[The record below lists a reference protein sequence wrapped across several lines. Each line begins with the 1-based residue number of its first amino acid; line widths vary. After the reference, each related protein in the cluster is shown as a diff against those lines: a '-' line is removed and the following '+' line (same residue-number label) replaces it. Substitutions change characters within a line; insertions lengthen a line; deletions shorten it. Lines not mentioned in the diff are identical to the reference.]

1 MVTPNVK
8 SQGMVQDP
16 RAHVSLANK
25 KDSGPRILLIDDDP
39 VFVAI
44 IKRWAMM
51 EKVQLE
57 CYVSLDEMGF
67 IGLFSNYDVAILDYD
82 LGYTTGI
89 EIAKCTDA
97 LLHDMP
103 IVIVSIKDRNAE
115 CANAPSCVKAVLQKS
130 KGYSHILNV
139 ATRLCRSN
147 SENRLRELR
156 RMVN

>member
-1 MVTPNVK
+1 MVTTIK
-8 SQGMVQDP
+8 SQGIVHEP
-16 RAHVSLANK
+16 RSNAPLA
-25 KDSGPRILLIDDDP
+25 DGTSQGPRILLIDDDP
-39 VFVAI
+39 VFIAVM
-44 IKRWAMM
+44 KRWAMM

-57 CYVSLDEMGF
+57 SYISLDEMGF

-89 EIAKCTDA
+89 EIARCTDA
-97 LLHDMP
+97 LLHHMP
-103 IVIVSIKDRNAE
+103 IVIVSAKDRSLE
-115 CANAPSCVKAVLQKS
+115 CSDAPNCVKAVLQKS

-139 ATRLCRSN
+139 ATNLCRSN

>member
-1 MVTPNVK
+1 MVTNNK
-8 SQGMVQDP
+8 SQGMVHEP
-16 RAHVSLANK
+16 KTHAPLADGTQHNPK
-25 KDSGPRILLIDDDP
+25 ILLIDDDP
-39 VFVAI
+39 VFIAVM
-44 IKRWAMM
+44 KRWALM

-57 CYVSLDEMGF
+57 SYVSLDEMGF

-89 EIAKCTDA
+89 EIARCTDA
-97 LLHDMP
+97 LLHHMP
-103 IVIVSIKDRNAE
+103 IVIVSAKDRSQE
-115 CANAPSCVKAVLQKS
+115 CADAPTCVKAVLQKS

-139 ATRLCRSN
+139 ATNLCRSN

>member
-1 MVTPNVK
+1 MVTTTVT

-16 RAHVSLANK
+16 RTQAPFANRP
-25 KDSGPRILLIDDDP
+25 DLGPRILLIDDDP

-44 IKRWAMM
+44 MKRWAMM

-89 EIAKCTDA
+89 EIARCTDA
-97 LLHDMP
+97 LLHHMP
-103 IVIVSIKDRNAE
+103 IVIVSIKDRSVE
-115 CANAPSCVKAVLQKS
+115 CADAPTCVKAVLQKS

-139 ATRLCRSN
+139 ATKLCRSN

-156 RMVN
+156 RRVN

>member
-1 MVTPNVK
+1 MVTTSVK
-8 SQGMVQDP
+8 SQGMGQEAK
-16 RAHVSLANK
+16 AHAPLAEGT
-25 KDSGPRILLIDDDP
+25 SQSPRILLIDDDP
-39 VFVAI
+39 VFIAVM
-44 IKRWAMM
+44 KRWAMM

-57 CYVSLDEMGF
+57 SYVSLDEMGF

-89 EIAKCTDA
+89 EIARCTDA
-97 LLHDMP
+97 LLHHMP
-103 IVIVSIKDRNAE
+103 IVIVSAKDRSLE
-115 CANAPSCVKAVLQKS
+115 CADAPTCVKAVLQKS

-139 ATRLCRSN
+139 ATNLCRSN

>member
-1 MVTPNVK
+1 MVTTNK
-8 SQGMVQDP
+8 NQGMVHEP
-16 RAHVSLANK
+16 KTHASLADGNQQ
-25 KDSGPRILLIDDDP
+25 GPRILLIDDDP
-39 VFVAI
+39 VFIAVM
-44 IKRWAMM
+44 KRWAMM

-57 CYVSLDEMGF
+57 SYISLDEMGF

-89 EIAKCTDA
+89 EIARCTDA
-97 LLHDMP
+97 LLHHMP
-103 IVIVSIKDRNAE
+103 IVIVSAKDRSQE
-115 CANAPSCVKAVLQKS
+115 CADAPTCVKAVLQKS

-139 ATRLCRSN
+139 ATNLCRSN

>member
-1 MVTPNVK
+1 MVTTFK
-8 SQGMVQDP
+8 SQGIGQEP
-16 RAHVSLANK
+16 RANAPLADGTTHN
-25 KDSGPRILLIDDDP
+25 PRILLIDDDP
-39 VFVAI
+39 VFIAVM
-44 IKRWAMM
+44 KRWAMM

-57 CYVSLDEMGF
+57 SYISLDEMGF

-89 EIAKCTDA
+89 EIARCTDA
-97 LLHDMP
+97 LLHHMP
-103 IVIVSIKDRNAE
+103 IVIVSAKERSLE
-115 CANAPSCVKAVLQKS
+115 CADAPTCVKAVLQKS

-139 ATRLCRSN
+139 ATNLCRSN